1 MYLAADRVLDDVRGA
16 CEGSRPEVRDAAHL
30 EARSLAGTATA
41 APEHTL
47 HCACKPEGAT
57 KPIVPLTMCITSV
70 LMGPVSNEDLIRD
83 ARPETRPALIAILP
97 CNCTGSAM
105 MHIIPASILYR
116 DRILA
121 GRMAPGDALHG
132 ARSVAERRCHDRAR
146 DA

>member
-1 MYLAADRVLDDVRGA
+1 MFTTR
-16 CEGSRPEVRDAAHL
+16 
-30 EARSLAGTATA
+30 
-41 APEHTL
+41 
-47 HCACKPEGAT
+47 
-57 KPIVPLTMCITSV
+57 V
-70 LMGPVSNEDLIRD
+70 LMGLAFDEDLIRD
-83 ARPETRPALIAILP
+83 ARPETQPALIAILP

-132 ARSVAERRCHDRAR
+132 ARSVTERRCHDRAR